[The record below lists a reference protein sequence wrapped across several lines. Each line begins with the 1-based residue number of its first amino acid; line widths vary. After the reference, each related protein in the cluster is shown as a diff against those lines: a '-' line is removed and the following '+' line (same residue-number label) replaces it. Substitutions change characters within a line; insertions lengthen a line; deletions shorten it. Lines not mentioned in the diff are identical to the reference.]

1 MLYDDKI
8 YLMQVPVKATHT
20 CYTLQMVSQQIT
32 INFTKYLPTT
42 NNGPELTQQFAI
54 NYHQRKH
61 YVKVEDRERESV
73 EGTGN
78 LTLQAYKRTKNK

>member
-1 MLYDDKI
+1 MLYNDKI

-61 YVKVEDRERESV
+61 YVKVEDRGRESA
-73 EGTGN
+73 GGN
-78 LTLQAYKRTKNK
+78 LPPQDKKQIITV